1 MDENNFENDGQGF
14 DGTQS
19 YENNQ
24 GSEGSQGFESGSQSS
39 EFSIPEEYKEK
50 GWTKFFK
57 GKTGDE
63 LKTELFRS
71 YDNSQTLIGKKVEDY
86 IKTTDLK
93 SLDNYEEI
101 KEALTKQ
108 IGNQV
113 EIPENA
119 EGYAFNDILKNEDGS
134 LEYEYPEEALNY
146 FGDKFKELGLSK
158 EQGQGLLKTYTQFE
172 IEEFQKYTNA
182 DDLESSLKAMF
193 SEAGEKSQQRKTV
206 EGLLK
211 EFLPKEDQEF
221 LQKTA
226 PNYTIEMFYRV
237 AKGLVDKYG
246 YKEGSANSTNPA
258 KIRMSEADKNAEY
271 NRLYN
276 RLIELDNSP
285 HQKVGERDEIIKRMR
300 EIFQ

>member
-1 MDENNFENDGQGF
+1 MNDDGNTFDNGGQNFD
-14 DGTQS
+14 D
-19 YENNQ
+19 NQ
-24 GSEGSQGFESGSQSS
+24 GSEGNQGSS
-39 EFSIPEEYKEK
+39 DFAIPEEYKDK
-50 GWTKFFK
+50 GWTKFFD

-63 LKTELFRS
+63 LKTEFFRS

-101 KEALTKQ
+101 KEALSKQ
-108 IGNQV
+108 LGNQIEV
-113 EIPENA
+113 PEKA
-119 EGYAFNDILKNEDGS
+119 EDYAFNDILKKEDGS

-158 EQGQGLLKTYTQFE
+158 EQGQGLLKSYTQFE

-182 DDLESSLKAMF
+182 DDLENSLKAMF
-193 SEAGEKSQQRKTV
+193 SETGEKSPQRKNV

-211 EFLPKEDQEF
+211 EFLPQQDQEF

-246 YKEGSANSTNPA
+246 FKEGSSNSTNPA
-258 KIRMSEADKNAEY
+258 KMRMSEADRNAEY
-271 NRLYN
+271 DRLMKQ
-276 RLIELDNSP
+276 LEDLDNRP
-285 HQKVGERDEIIKRMR
+285 QKVGEKDAIVQRMR
-300 EIFQ
+300 ELFQ

>member
-1 MDENNFENDGQGF
+1 MSDDNFENDGQGF
-14 DGTQS
+14 DGS
-19 YENNQ
+19 Q
-24 GSEGSQGFESGSQSS
+24 GSEGGQGSDGGSQGSDFA
-39 EFSIPEEYKEK
+39 IPEEYKEK
-50 GWTKFFK
+50 GWTKFFD
-57 GKTGDE
+57 GKSGDE

-113 EIPENA
+113 EIPENV
-119 EGYAFNDILKNEDGS
+119 EGYAFNEILKNEDGT
-134 LEYEYPEEALNY
+134 LEYQYPEEALGF

-158 EQGQGLLKTYTQFE
+158 EQGQGLLKSYTDFE
-172 IEEFQKYTNA
+172 IQEFQKYTNA
-182 DDLESSLKAMF
+182 DDLENSINTMF
-193 SEAGEKSQQRKTV
+193 GNNQQERKTV

-211 EFLPKEDQEF
+211 EFLPQEDQEF

-246 YKEGSANSTNPA
+246 YKEGSANSSNPA
-258 KIRMSEADKNAEY
+258 KIRMSEADRNAEY
-271 NRLYN
+271 DRLYN
-276 RLIELDNSP
+276 RLIELDNTP
-285 HQKVGERDEIIKRMR
+285 NQKVGEREAIVKRMQ
-300 EIFQ
+300 ELFK

>member
-1 MDENNFENDGQGF
+1 MDENNFENKGQGF
-14 DGTQS
+14 DGS
-19 YENNQ
+19 Q
-24 GSEGSQGFESGSQSS
+24 GSEGGSQNS

-50 GWTKFFK
+50 GWTKFFD
-57 GKTGDE
+57 GKSGDE

-86 IKTTDLK
+86 IKTIDLK

-134 LEYEYPEEALNY
+134 LEYEYPEEALDY

-182 DDLESSLKAMF
+182 DDLENSLKTMF
-193 SEAGEKSQQRKTV
+193 SETGEKSQQRKTV

-211 EFLPKEDQEF
+211 EFLPQEDQEF

-246 YKEGSANSTNPA
+246 FKEGSANSTNPA

-271 NRLYN
+271 DRLYN
-276 RLIELDNSP
+276 RLLELDNSP
-285 HQKVGERDEIIKRMR
+285 HQKVGERDEIVKRMR

>member
-1 MDENNFENDGQGF
+1 MNEDGNTFENDGQGF
-14 DGTQS
+14 DNG
-19 YENNQ
+19 Q
-24 GSEGSQGFESGSQSS
+24 GSEGNQGSTD
-39 EFSIPEEYKEK
+39 FSIPEEYKDK
-50 GWTKFFK
+50 GWTKFFD
-57 GKTGDE
+57 GKTGDD

-108 IGNQV
+108 IGNQIEV
-113 EIPENA
+113 PEKA
-119 EGYAFNDILKNEDGS
+119 EDYAFNDILKKEDGS
-134 LEYEYPEEALNY
+134 LEYEYPEDALNY
-146 FGDKFKELGLSK
+146 FGDKFKELSLSK
-158 EQGQGLLKTYTQFE
+158 EQGQGLLKAYTQFE

-182 DDLESSLKAMF
+182 DELETNINTMF
-193 SEAGEKSQQRKTV
+193 NNNQQQRKTV

-211 EFLPKEDQEF
+211 EFLPQQDQEF

-246 YKEGSANSTNPA
+246 FKESSSNSTNPSTM
-258 KIRMSEADKNAEY
+258 RMSEADRNAEY
-271 NRLYN
+271 DRLVKQ
-276 RLIELDNSP
+276 LEELDNRP
-285 HQKVGERDEIIKRMR
+285 QKVGEKDAIVNRMR
-300 EIFQ
+300 EIFK

>member
-1 MDENNFENDGQGF
+1 MDENNFENGSQGF
-14 DGTQS
+14 DGAQS

>member
-1 MDENNFENDGQGF
+1 MEDNFENDGQN
-14 DGTQS
+14 
-19 YENNQ
+19 YEG
-24 GSEGSQGFESGSQSS
+24 GSEGSDNSPQGSGDDSQTNVSD
-39 EFSIPEEYKEK
+39 FAIPEEYKDK
-50 GWTKFFK
+50 GWTKFFD
-57 GKTGDE
+57 GKSGDE
-63 LKTELFRS
+63 LKSELFRS

-119 EGYAFNDILKNEDGS
+119 EGYAFNDILKNENG
-134 LEYEYPEEALNY
+134 EQEFTYPDETLNF

-182 DDLESSLKAMF
+182 DELNNNINTMF
-193 SEAGEKSQQRKTV
+193 NNNQQQRKTV

-211 EFLPKEDQEF
+211 EFLPQEDQEF

-246 YKEGSANSTNPA
+246 YTEGSANSSNPA
-258 KIRMSEADKNAEY
+258 KIRMSDADKDAEY
-271 NRLYN
+271 DRLYK
-276 RLIELDNSP
+276 RLIELDNTP
-285 HQKVGERDEIIKRMR
+285 NQKVGEREEIVKRMQNL
-300 EIFQ
+300 FK